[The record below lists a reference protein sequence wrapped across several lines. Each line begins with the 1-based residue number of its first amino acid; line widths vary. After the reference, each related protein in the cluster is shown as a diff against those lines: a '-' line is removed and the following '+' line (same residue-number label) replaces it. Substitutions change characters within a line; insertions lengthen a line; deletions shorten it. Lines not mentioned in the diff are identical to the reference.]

1 MQVNGL
7 CSPSFCLFLGVI
19 GLPESYFPASGA
31 GAVRPLVESSGCGVP
46 ASVPVLSGLC
56 NCHLTSGKLR
66 RMILG
71 SRKA

>member
-1 MQVNGL
+1 MGCAAWRL
-7 CSPSFCLFLGVI
+7 DCFFGVI

-31 GAVRPLVESSGCGVP
+31 GVVRLLVESRGCGVP

-56 NCHLTSGKLR
+56 SSHLTSFKLR

>member
-1 MQVNGL
+1 MG
-7 CSPSFCLFLGVI
+7 CAAWLFGCFFGVI

-31 GAVRPLVESSGCGVP
+31 GAVRLLVESRSCGVP

-56 NCHLTSGKLR
+56 SSHFTSVKLR